1 MSENTIAIPASQITD
16 FCQAVTTCIG
26 NNHNAVA
33 NIGDGTATTYAITH
47 NLGTRDIMVQAY
59 RNESPYDDIG
69 LQVERTSTSVVTL
82 SSVEP
87 LASGEVRVL
96 ITEIL

>member
-1 MSENTIAIPASQITD
+1 MSENTIAIPSSQITD

-33 NIGDGTATTYAITH
+33 NIGNNSATTYTVTH
-47 NLGTRDIMVQAY
+47 NLGTRDVMVQVY
-59 RNESPYDDIG
+59 RNEAPYDTIMVS
-69 LQVERTSTSVVTL
+69 VERNSTSQVTL
-82 SSVEP
+82 STVEA
-87 LASGEVRVL
+87 LDTNEARVL